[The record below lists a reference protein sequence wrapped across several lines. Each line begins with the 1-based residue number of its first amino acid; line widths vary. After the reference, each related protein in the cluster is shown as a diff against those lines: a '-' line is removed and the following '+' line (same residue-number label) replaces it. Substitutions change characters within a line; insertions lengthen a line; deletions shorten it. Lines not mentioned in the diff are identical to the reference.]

1 MPVITLQVDKN
12 IMMEDV
18 KNKLSELLSKST
30 WTEEEKNWLLKYLER
45 PETTE
50 LQELMQEQFDE
61 NIPLAQIDPNLSRQ
75 MLQGIH
81 QRLGI
86 ENQVK
91 KASVVRLWALRIAA
105 AASILFMIG
114 LGWKLLHNKKSDAPT
129 VAQESSKLKDT
140 LLAVVRHEVNTSG
153 KEKRVQLPD
162 GSMIVLADKSEITYR
177 EPFTNKRDII
187 LIGKAYFKVAK
198 DKTKPFTVI
207 SGDISTTALGTEFT
221 VTAFENASRITVRL
235 YEGKVVVKPVANG
248 NQRLKKDVYLLPGQ
262 EFVYDSKT
270 TAQVKTFKLN
280 DAASPE
286 VIMNEE
292 LSRDNPSVPQNA
304 EGTWY
309 MFNNQS
315 LTQVF
320 DQLAEMY
327 KVEIVYDKKDV
338 QNMYFIGKFD
348 KSRSLEIILQQIGT
362 LNNLTVTKKDSV
374 FIISK

>member
-1 MPVITLQVDKN
+1 MDKN

-18 KNKLSELLSKST
+18 KNKLSELLSKTT
-30 WTEEEKNWLLKYLER
+30 WTEEEKKWLLKYLES

-61 NIPLAQIDPNLSRQ
+61 NIPLAQIDPDLSRQ

-81 QRLGI
+81 QRIGI

-91 KASVVRLWALRIAA
+91 KASVVRMWALRIAA

-129 VAQESSKLKDT
+129 VAQESSKLDT

-198 DKTKPFTVI
+198 DKTEPFTVI

-315 LTQVF
+315 LAQVF

-327 KVEIVYDKKDV
+327 DVEIVYDKKDV

-374 FIISK
+374 FIVSK